1 MSLLR
6 KLVVLAVIIVIIAGL
21 YPLIVTKATHP
32 AQLSAYDDD
41 PNDLSDLKENL
52 EDEGYS
58 IASLFSSPLM
68 LSQME
73 QGDQNNSILFI
84 IGVEQSYSEFE
95 ASALQEFMN
104 NGGSIV
110 LADDFGYGNTAVS
123 NFQSVGVSLFNK
135 PLYDMRNTNNP
146 SGFFEPGD
154 NASIVHLHAT
164 PAFGGN
170 QQYELLW
177 SQATALKTSQSTT
190 EHAWSSLHSFVDL
203 NGNGEGDAD
212 EVANKTGKG
221 IPVIVEAK
229 VGKNGGKLM
238 IIADPSMFIN
248 DLLDEDDN
256 WEFTRDM
263 VAYMAKGSP
272 SQTTIIF
279 EESRHLQANIVNSI
293 YVELFGWMAYGTGSM
308 VVKIIILATL
318 ILGLEFILMRVANPT
333 LYRHTFNPAIGR
345 TSRWRVP
352 HTTYIEPDLVRET
365 FLEKVR
371 ITYGLGRDDF
381 AALPPAEIERM
392 VGSGKDPLLVGF
404 VLNKDTKIVLA
415 DVLQAMDRWSK

>member
-6 KLVVLAVIIVIIAGL
+6 KLVVLAVLIIIVAGL

-41 PNDLSDLKENL
+41 PDDLSDLKAQL
-52 EDEGYS
+52 EAEGYQS
-58 IASLFSSPLM
+58 ASLFSSPLM

-95 ASALQEFMN
+95 ATALQEFMN
-104 NGGSIV
+104 QGGSIV
-110 LADDFGYGNTAVS
+110 LADDFGFGNTVIS
-123 NFQSVGVSLFNK
+123 NFQSVGVSFFNK
-135 PLYDMRNTNNP
+135 PLYDLR
-146 SGFFEPGD
+146 GWQPGD
-154 NASIVHLHAT
+154 NASIVHLQAT
-164 PAFGGN
+164 PSFGADR
-170 QQYELLW
+170 QYELLW
-177 SQATALKTSQSTT
+177 SQATALKTSQSAKV
-190 EHAWSSLHSFVDL
+190 HAWSSLYSFVDL
-203 NGNGEGDAD
+203 NENGKGDPD
-212 EVANKTGKG
+212 EVANKTGGG
-221 IPVIVEAK
+221 IPTIVEAK

-248 DLLDEDDN
+248 DLLDDDDN
-256 WEFTRDM
+256 WEFIRDM

-272 SQTTIIF
+272 ASTTIIY

-293 YVELFGWMAYGTGSM
+293 YVELFGWMAYGTGSI

-352 HTTYIEPDLVRET
+352 HTTYLEHDLIRQT
-365 FLEKVR
+365 FMEKVR
-371 ITYGLGRDDF
+371 ITYGLAKEDF
-381 AALPPAEIERM
+381 ATLPPAEIQRM
-392 VGSGKDPLLVGF
+392 VGGDHDPVLAGF
-404 VLNKDTKIVLA
+404 VLNMDSKIALA
-415 DVLQAMDRWSK
+415 DVMQAMDRWSK